1 MRSGKYS
8 LVADP
13 DYELSTSN
21 MFEEAWIPAIKN
33 GRYTNYQLFDLEAD
47 PNQTTNIAGDH
58 PELLGK
64 LKDQLLEIN
73 DSIMMDGKDW
83 HKE

>member
-1 MRSGKYS
+1 MRAGKYS

-21 MFEEAWIPAIKN
+21 MFDEAWIPAIKN
-33 GRYTNYQLFDLEAD
+33 GRYTNYQLFDLDTD
-47 PNQTTNIAGDH
+47 PNQTTDIAKRN
-58 PELLGK
+58 PELLEK

-83 HKE
+83 DKE